1 MTPVYKALLLNEPMM
16 HDRPSCESPS
26 SPSWGAQSTE
36 ELQSSYG
43 SRTVEAGCRRGKL

>member
-26 SPSWGAQSTE
+26 SPSGQ
-36 ELQSSYG
+36 LQPVVAG
-43 SRTVEAGCRRGKL
+43 VRWVED